1 MLTAGE
7 RTAMSQAIVDVVVN
21 GESHSVSVQP
31 QWTLQYVLTERLG
44 LTGTKEFCG
53 EGACGACTVIIE
65 GRPVLSCM
73 ILAVECAGKR
83 VETIEGIS
91 TANHPLV
98 EAYVKHSCM
107 QCGFCTPGF
116 IVTAKALLDR
126 NPEPTVDEI
135 KEAMA
140 GNLCR
145 CGTYPAHIK
154 AIQEAAA
161 VIRGLVETDGVAATG
176 GPIHAGAPQ
185 AAPTQGG
192 GDRG

>member
-1 MLTAGE
+1 MATVKE
-7 RTAMSQAIVDVVVN
+7 RRIVSENTIDLLVN
-21 GESHSVSVQP
+21 GEAHSIAVQP
-31 QWTLQYVLTERLG
+31 QWTLLYVLQEKLG

-73 ILAVECAGKR
+73 MLAIECAGKTM
-83 VETIEGIS
+83 ETVEGIAK
-91 TANHPLV
+91 ANHPLI

-116 IVTAKALLDR
+116 VVTAKALLDR
-126 NPEPTVDEI
+126 NPDPTVQEI
-135 KEAMA
+135 EEAMV

-154 AIQEAAA
+154 AILEAAA
-161 VIRGLVETDGVAATG
+161 VLRGG
-176 GPIHAGAPQ
+176 AG
-185 AAPTQGG
+185 
-192 GDRG
+192 RGQ

>member
-1 MLTAGE
+1 
-7 RTAMSQAIVDVVVN
+7 
-21 GESHSVSVQP
+21 
-31 QWTLQYVLTERLG
+31 VLAERLG

-91 TANHPLV
+91 KANHPLV

-176 GPIHAGAPQ
+176 GPIHAGAPP
-185 AAPTQGG
+185 AATTQGG